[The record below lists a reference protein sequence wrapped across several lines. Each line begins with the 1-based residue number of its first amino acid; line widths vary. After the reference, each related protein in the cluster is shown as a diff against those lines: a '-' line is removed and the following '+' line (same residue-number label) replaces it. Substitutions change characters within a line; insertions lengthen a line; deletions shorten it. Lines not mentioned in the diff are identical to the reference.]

1 MSRRSPAR
9 LWPSHLSPAP
19 IRPLQ
24 QLKATIYGIIH
35 AEDCH
40 DDLRNLCRQVVDR
53 PASSSA
59 WWSLLVELE
68 ARPSFRGDLSRL
80 YSRAVREV
88 PRQGNQGT
96 DAFCRIWVGFARQQ
110 WYGDVW
116 DVVCIEL
123 HLRVP
128 CVWSLRCMG
137 LSSASR
143 VTPLH
148 IRPVRSG

>member
-1 MSRRSPAR
+1 MHRLSPAR

-110 WYGDVW
+110 WYERVRE
-116 DVVCIEL
+116 VVSLCFNGCALRLESPIHECATIIMP
-123 HLRVP
+123 LRV
-128 CVWSLRCMG
+128 
-137 LSSASR
+137 
-143 VTPLH
+143 
-148 IRPVRSG
+148 RPVPSG